1 MSELMMKTVLVVMF
15 ISIIFLVITNIY
27 LIDRVKKV
35 SVQINEKIL
44 AEMLA
49 ERLSEKLEIN
59 FIRPQ
64 RKVEKR
70 VAPELMEYTS
80 DYDLLVKIVYLEARG
95 EPFEGKVIV
104 AATVLN
110 RVLDENFP
118 NTIREVILQEG
129 QFQPAKYLDTVE
141 VEEEYLEEIE
151 LAIYEAMAEEYEGLY
166 FVNPEIADKDS
177 YEWMKN
183 NLEFVYEVDNHEFY
197 K

>member
-1 MSELMMKTVLVVMF
+1 MNDMLAK
-15 ISIIFLVITNIY
+15 IVITLILTSVVFTAIASGY
-27 LIDRVKKV
+27 LIH
-35 SVQINEKIL
+35 
-44 AEMLA
+44 
-49 ERLSEKLEIN
+49 EIN
-59 FIRPQ
+59 KTDVKVDTEDLADKMGKAISFKPIMLHQ
-64 RKVEKR
+64 EVEKR

-95 EPFEGKVIV
+95 EPFEGKVMV